1 MRFFRV
7 ESSKNELDID
17 SSIKS
22 SGRYSEY
29 LQQEDEAAKLKCA
42 IENML
47 DKLKGEILCNRRDYL
62 FAFGELKD
70 ALIFSSNIYKGKAKI
85 YSITSQPDSCTYKGD
100 MNLIDLYNII
110 GVDNLDKNE
119 NKLLENLCK
128 GYWMHCRT
136 HSPCYEY
143 LLKNAT
149 VESLVCSE
157 EECIKF
163 YKEYTCTESY
173 SFLSVERSSVYQTK
187 LKEFYTTN
195 S

>member
-1 MRFFRV
+1 MKLFRV
-7 ESSKNELDID
+7 EASENELDID
-17 SSIKS
+17 STIKS

-29 LQQEDEAAKLKCA
+29 LQQEGEVVKLKYA
-42 IENML
+42 IEDAL
-47 DKLKGEILCNRRDYL
+47 DECNSDGEFRRRNCL

-70 ALIFSSNIYKGKAKI
+70 ALIFSSNMYKGKAKI
-85 YSITSQPDSCTYKGD
+85 YSIASQPDSCIYRGD

-128 GYWMHCRT
+128 GYWKHCRT

-163 YKEYTCTESY
+163 HKEYTCTEAY
-173 SFLSVERSSVYQTK
+173 SFLSVERNSVYQNK
-187 LKEFYTTN
+187 LK
-195 S
+195 